1 MPNRIKPVCG
11 AAALGALGLLVAWL
25 LPGMSAEPSG
35 GVISTVFEEPQRQAS
50 EATPLPSGLGKPGES
65 VLLLRNGE
73 VLQGRVVRNGDRYEV
88 RVPGGE
94 IHVKAAEVQYECRDL
109 GEVYRRKVA
118 LIQRDR
124 ALDRL
129 ELAQWCIKV
138 GLLEHASR
146 ELAEAA
152 ALDPKHPM
160 LEILRRRLVAAST
173 PLPRVDPS
181 SRSGLAGPTAQELD
195 RMVRGLPPK
204 TVEMFAQTIQPML
217 VNNCSA
223 AACHGQSVTNGFRL
237 LRVPADSPPS
247 RLLTQRNLHA
257 TLQWVDLDSPDAS
270 PLLSYATRAHG
281 AARVP
286 VFTDRQIQQFR
297 QLRDWC
303 YRVAKAEAAVMQ
315 ASYDE
320 PFGASEREASR
331 NGSGEGRGVR
341 RTRVPADHESSARSL
356 PSPATDPGTVDLRG
370 GRASER
376 QAGSGRR
383 GRTELKSPP
392 DDPFDPELFNRQF
405 NPSARSKDQFS
416 SSPAG
421 PWRNPPDS
429 EKRDAGQRSVDPPI
443 HDSTDQ

>member
-1 MPNRIKPVCG
+1 MPNRIKPLCG
-11 AAALGALGLLVAWL
+11 AAAIGALGLLVAWL
-25 LPGMSAEPSG
+25 LPGISAEPIG
-35 GVISTVFEEPQRQAS
+35 GVISAVFEEPQRQAF
-50 EATPLPSGLGKPGES
+50 EATPSPSGLGKPGES

-94 IHVKAAEVQYECRDL
+94 IHVKAGEVQYECRDL
-109 GEVYRRKVA
+109 GEVYQRKAA

-138 GLLEHASR
+138 GLLEHASH
-146 ELAEAA
+146 ELAAAA
-152 ALDPKHPM
+152 ALEPKHPM
-160 LEILRRRLVAAST
+160 LEILRRRLSAAST

-181 SRSGLAGPTAQELD
+181 TRSGLAGPTAQELD

-257 TLQWVDLDSPDAS
+257 ALQWVDLDSPDSS
-270 PLLSYATRAHG
+270 PLLRYATRAHG

-286 VFTDRQIQQFR
+286 VFTDRQMQQFR

-320 PFGASEREASR
+320 PFGAAEREASG
-331 NGSGEGRGVR
+331 NAHGSSRGSR
-341 RTRVPADHESSARSL
+341 RSRDAGDHESPARSL
-356 PSPATDPGTVDLRG
+356 PPPATDPGTVDLRG
-370 GRASER
+370 GRASEG

-383 GRTELKSPP
+383 GRSEVKSPS
-392 DDPFDPELFNRQF
+392 DDPFDPDLFNRQF
-405 NPSARSKDQFS
+405 NPSARSKEQFS
-416 SSPAG
+416 PSPAG
-421 PWRNPPDS
+421 PWQNPPNA
-429 EKRDAGQRSVDPPI
+429 EKRDEGQRSVEPPI
-443 HDSTDQ
+443 NDSADR